1 MAQCVYGTFE
11 VIIIRILEPSIVD
24 FGAERVPLLMTR
36 VIDTLYLFSGSDAS
50 YILHTLT
57 PTHK

>member
-24 FGAERVPLLMTR
+24 FELKGS
-36 VIDTLYLFSGSDAS
+36 LY
-50 YILHTLT
+50 
-57 PTHK
+57 